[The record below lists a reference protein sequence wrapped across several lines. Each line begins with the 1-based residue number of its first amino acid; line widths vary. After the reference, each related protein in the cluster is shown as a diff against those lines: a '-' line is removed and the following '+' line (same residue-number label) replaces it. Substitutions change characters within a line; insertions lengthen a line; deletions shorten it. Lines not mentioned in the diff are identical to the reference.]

1 MEAMLIG
8 KFVENYK
15 IIGVLGKGGMSTVF
29 KAIDQTL
36 DREVALKI
44 MESQLSRR
52 KDFVKRFR
60 TEGRSQA
67 CLKHPN
73 IVNIYAMREAA
84 DGLFIVMEYVAGGTL
99 KKRIA
104 RDGPF
109 APLEALNILKQL
121 LLAIKHA
128 HSRGIIH
135 RDIKPANILLDN
147 SDVVKVTDFGLAKM
161 QRDFGVTSTDIAVG
175 TLGYSPPEQLKSLKN
190 TDQRSD
196 LYSIGMTF
204 YEIIAGKLPF
214 NDNDSNLSVQL
225 AILEGKLPSPDLLNP
240 EIPAEFVNLIRKAT
254 RKDPADRYQSAAE
267 MLQDVL
273 ALEQRYIQAMR
284 KRDQRGAFRRLPAGA
299 GPSSGS
305 TRPGGAL
312 PEERP
317 APAAPPQRRLSDR
330 AAQPLRRVFRSLQ
343 KRYEVNLRAMGIL
356 TLVIVSLLV
365 VGSGGSIYTH
375 GQRPDGAAGLAS
387 PVIPLSIFSRPE
399 GASVY
404 LNGFQIGTTP
414 LKDYLVRTGEAALKI
429 VKDNYLAIDTSMVF
443 FPGDTAAFSLRL
455 SSGGSEL
462 LALTGSGRHSRRA
475 DTLNVPQYGRIK
487 VISSPPGAAITLNGT
502 PVTAAQTPHIF
513 EKMPPGRYR
522 LELAKKGYHPA
533 ITHFEVVAQE
543 SRPLRVSLTPQ
554 VGNLYITSNPPG
566 ADVWLNGKRLAGVR
580 TPAELPEIPVGL
592 QRITLQK
599 PGFEKYTARVEVAPR
614 KTRQVRGNLRP
625 VQARLSVVVLPY
637 GSTFVDGELK
647 KHNTNIPY
655 NDVLSAGRYVI
666 QTVHPKLGTWEKELV
681 VDRSLQHQYIVDFNR
696 QFRLPVTIQDDRG
709 NRLSGARIYVDQRE
723 VALHA
728 DGTLE
733 LRTGQHLLEVRREGY
748 VLREG
753 PMKLNLDEHS
763 VRTLNFVMEPAR

>member
-299 GPSSGS
+299 GRSSGS
-305 TRPGGAL
+305 A
-312 PEERP
+312 
-317 APAAPPQRRLSDR
+317 
-330 AAQPLRRVFRSLQ
+330 
-343 KRYEVNLRAMGIL
+343 
-356 TLVIVSLLV
+356 
-365 VGSGGSIYTH
+365 
-375 GQRPDGAAGLAS
+375 
-387 PVIPLSIFSRPE
+387 
-399 GASVY
+399 
-404 LNGFQIGTTP
+404 
-414 LKDYLVRTGEAALKI
+414 
-429 VKDNYLAIDTSMVF
+429 
-443 FPGDTAAFSLRL
+443 
-455 SSGGSEL
+455 
-462 LALTGSGRHSRRA
+462 
-475 DTLNVPQYGRIK
+475 
-487 VISSPPGAAITLNGT
+487 
-502 PVTAAQTPHIF
+502 
-513 EKMPPGRYR
+513 PPGR
-522 LELAKKGYHPA
+522 
-533 ITHFEVVAQE
+533 
-543 SRPLRVSLTPQ
+543 RP
-554 VGNLYITSNPPG
+554 
-566 ADVWLNGKRLAGVR
+566 
-580 TPAELPEIPVGL
+580 
-592 QRITLQK
+592 
-599 PGFEKYTARVEVAPR
+599 
-614 KTRQVRGNLRP
+614 
-625 VQARLSVVVLPY
+625 
-637 GSTFVDGELK
+637 
-647 KHNTNIPY
+647 
-655 NDVLSAGRYVI
+655 GR
-666 QTVHPKLGTWEKELV
+666 
-681 VDRSLQHQYIVDFNR
+681 
-696 QFRLPVTIQDDRG
+696 
-709 NRLSGARIYVDQRE
+709 
-723 VALHA
+723 
-728 DGTLE
+728 
-733 LRTGQHLLEVRREGY
+733 
-748 VLREG
+748 
-753 PMKLNLDEHS
+753 
-763 VRTLNFVMEPAR
+763 

>member
-15 IIGVLGKGGMSTVF
+15 ITGVLGKGGMSTVF

-204 YEIIAGKLPF
+204 YEILAGKLPF

-225 AILEGKLPSPDLLNP
+225 AILEGNLPSPDLLNP
-240 EIPAEFVNLIRKAT
+240 EIPAEFVSLIRKAT
-254 RKDPADRYQSAAE
+254 RKDPAERYQSAAE
-267 MLQDVL
+267 MLGDVL
-273 ALEQRYIQAMR
+273 ALEQRYIKAMR
-284 KRDQRGAFRRLPAGA
+284 ESAGRKAFHHLPARA
-299 GPSSGS
+299 ASTAGS
-305 TRPGGAL
+305 TRPDGPPPAKNN
-312 PEERP
+312 RP
-317 APAAPPQRRLSDR
+317 
-330 AAQPLRRVFRSLQ
+330 AAQPQPRTPGRARQAFQSWR
-343 KRYEVNLRAMGIL
+343 KRLNFNFHAMGIL

-365 VGSGGSIYTH
+365 VGSGGSIYHH
-375 GQRPDGAAGLAS
+375 GPRLSGAGGIAS

-399 GASVY
+399 GAAVY
-404 LNGFQIGTTP
+404 LNGLQIGTTP

-443 FPGDTAAFSLRL
+443 FPGDTAAFSLQL
-455 SSGGSEL
+455 STGGSEL
-462 LALTGSGRHSRRA
+462 LALAGSGIRAHQA
-475 DTLNVPQYGRIK
+475 DTLNAPQYGRIK
-487 VISSPPGAAITLNGT
+487 VISSPPGAAIMLNGT
-502 PVTAAQTPHIF
+502 PVAAAQTPHIF
-513 EKMPPGRYR
+513 EKMSPGKYR
-522 LELAKKGYHPA
+522 LELTKAGYHPA
-533 ITHFEVVAQE
+533 TTHFEVVAQE

-554 VGNLYITSNPPG
+554 TGNLHITSTPPG
-566 ADVWLNGKRLAGVR
+566 AAIWLNGKRLPGLR

-599 PGFEKYTARVEVAPR
+599 AGFEKHDARVKVAPR
-614 KTRQVRGNLRP
+614 QTRQVEGTLQP
-625 VQARLSVVVLPY
+625 VKARLSVVVLPY

-655 NDVLSAGRYVI
+655 NGELSAGRYVI
-666 QTVHPKLGTWEKELV
+666 QAIHPKLGTWEKELV
-681 VDRSLQHQYIVDFNR
+681 VDQSQQYQYIIDFNR
-696 QFRLPVTIQDDRG
+696 QFQLPVTIQDTRG
-709 NRLSGARIYVDQRE
+709 NRLSGARVYVDQRE
-723 VALHA
+723 VALHT

-733 LRTGQHLLEVRREGY
+733 LRTGRHILEVRLDGY
-748 VLREG
+748 VLRGG
-753 PMKLNLDEHS
+753 PIPVNLDEHS